1 MTRLAIF
8 DLDGTLLNTIGDLAV
23 SCNAVLALRGLP
35 QHSYEDYC
43 RFVGNGIMRLVERA
57 LPEALRTPC
66 TVDAVRRNFVA
77 YYLAHIDEH
86 TFPYEGIPE
95 LLAELQRRGVRL
107 AVASNKFQAGTEKLI
122 GRYFPD
128 IRFDVVLGQRPDVP
142 LKPDP
147 AVVGEILTRHVGVP
161 HACRVGAE
169 RCPAHRRPPCGVA
182 RTVVIFPVGSS
193 EPDSSLVINGKRNLR
208 EIPFSV
214 LCGRRY
220 DWQYLCTSSIVM
232 VSPLR
237 MMSRS
242 ITLRSSRTLPLHRI
256 AESASMASESIGLG
270 GMP

>member
-1 MTRLAIF
+1 
-8 DLDGTLLNTIGDLAV
+8 
-23 SCNAVLALRGLP
+23 
-35 QHSYEDYC
+35 
-43 RFVGNGIMRLVERA
+43 MRLVERA
-57 LPEALRTPC
+57 LPEALRTPY
-66 TVDAVRRNFVA
+66 TVDAVRRDFVA

-147 AVVGEILTRHVGVP
+147 AVVGEILTATGVAAGEVLYVGDSGGGHADGRRRRRPFGGRHVGVP

-169 RCPAHRRPPCGVA
+169 RRPAHRRPPCGVA